1 MSEFKKR
8 IEYSDILTNFFNDF
22 LKENKISY
30 FESGYEFYKSN
41 ENAVN
46 KIKYKK
52 DITSKFIRY
61 YPDYTIVGKNKSI
74 LIDVKNSSGI
84 ERECYENYKNL
95 ESSCN
100 VNLLLLLKNKKLC
113 KLEDLKFYKPD
124 AFDIKSNLTIPIENE
139 FFRSPRLLNQKDY
152 EIYMNAYK
160 GTTSGCSFAFIDFK
174 NTKSYE
180 LNVLNKL

>member
-8 IEYSDILTNFFNDF
+8 IEYSDILTDFFNDF

-41 ENAVN
+41 EDALN

-61 YPDYTIVGKNKSI
+61 YPDYTIVTKNKSI

-84 ERECYENYKNL
+84 EKECYENYKNL
-95 ESSCN
+95 QSSCN

-113 KLEDLKFYKPD
+113 KLEDLQFCIVNPYD
-124 AFDIKSNLTIPIENE
+124 VKSNLTIPIENE
-139 FFRSPRLLNQKDY
+139 FFRSPRLLNEKEY
-152 EIYMNAYK
+152 EIYRNAYK
-160 GTTSGCSFAFIDFK
+160 GKTSGCSFAFIDFK
-174 NTKSYE
+174 NTKFYE
-180 LNVLNKL
+180 LNVLTKL